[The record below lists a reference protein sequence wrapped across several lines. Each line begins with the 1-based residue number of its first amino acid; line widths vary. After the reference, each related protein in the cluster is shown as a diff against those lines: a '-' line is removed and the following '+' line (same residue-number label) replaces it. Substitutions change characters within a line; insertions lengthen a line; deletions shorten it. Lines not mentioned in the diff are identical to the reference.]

1 MSSWASWTARASDS
15 RTGAACALIAVL
27 LRPEG
32 SSSAWTAVILPPL
45 VVTWTCTG
53 PKRVD
58 SAGPVNVPS
67 AKATG
72 ALLAGAGGAV
82 LGFDEAPPR
91 LAGPAASGAPPA
103 GTAADEPARLKL

>member
-58 SAGPVNVPS
+58 SAGPVKVPS
-67 AKATG
+67 AKATV
-72 ALLAGAGGAV
+72 ALPAGAVVAV
-82 LGFDEAPPR
+82 LGFDEPPPP
-91 LAGPAASGAPPA
+91 LAGPAAAGARPDDAP
-103 GTAADEPARLKL
+103 ADEPAGV